1 MLPAPAAS
9 AVTESYAGL
18 AASPA
23 TVSKPT
29 TADAAS
35 PAASGSGPSPGAVLA
50 AAAVS
55 PLCFTLRMPAES
67 SANFE
72 GGSEEQ
78 QRQLLVAFERAL
90 PGAWGLLCWPQNSS
104 TGSL

>member
-1 MLPAPAAS
+1 LSALPPS

-18 AASPA
+18 AASPD
-23 TVSKPT
+23 TVSKP
-29 TADAAS
+29 APAAAAAS

-50 AAAVS
+50 AAAAS
-55 PLCFTLRMPAES
+55 PLCFTLRMPADS

-90 PGAWGLLCWPQNSS
+90 PGVQGLLC
-104 TGSL
+104 